1 MNISLYNI
9 TQEQLYLNGLLE
21 ESGGEL
27 TPEIEEALALNES
40 NFLVKGESYIESV
53 AKYKALEEAAKARK
67 QYFDE
72 VAKTAAKI
80 QQRLKD
86 SLLNAMDTFGMT
98 KAEMGLH
105 TVTTRKSQV
114 CEIYDADLVPDRFT
128 IIEKKV
134 SKTAVKDALK
144 AGEDVPGATLTES
157 KNIQIKA
164 K

>member
-1 MNISLYNI
+1 MNITLYNI
-9 TQEQLYLNGLLE
+9 TQEQAYLNSLLE

-27 TPEIEEALALNES
+27 TPEIEEALAINEA
-40 NFLVKGESYIESV
+40 NFLIKGEAYVESV

-86 SLLNAMDTFGMT
+86 RLLCALEDFGMA

-105 TVTTRKSQV
+105 TISTRKSQV
-114 CEIYDADLVPDRFT
+114 CEIYDAELVPDRFT

-144 AGEDVPGATLTES
+144 AGEDVPGAVLINSKTL
-157 KNIQIKA
+157 QIKA
-164 K
+164 R

>member
-1 MNISLYNI
+1 MNITLYNI

-27 TPEIEEALALNES
+27 TPEIEEALALNEA
-40 NFLVKGESYIESV
+40 NFLVKGEAYIESV

>member
-27 TPEIEEALALNES
+27 TPEIEEALALNEA
-40 NFLVKGESYIESV
+40 NFLVKGEAYIESV

>member
-27 TPEIEEALALNES
+27 TPEIEEALALNEA